1 MYLDQQGGL
10 DGGLREGNSDLDHRV
25 RLMSEENE
33 LLRREND
40 LLVSQ
45 QVAEHF
51 LENIVV
57 MNTSKS
63 RYHPVGLIYMLHL
76 TSFNG
81 DIIAG
86 CP

>member
-1 MYLDQQGGL
+1 MHMDQQGGL

-51 LENIVV
+51 LENVV
-57 MNTSKS
+57 
-63 RYHPVGLIYMLHL
+63 
-76 TSFNG
+76 
-81 DIIAG
+81 
-86 CP
+86 